1 MKKKTKICGVCVTLA
16 AVLLLS
22 AALIVSCAESL
33 SFDDL
38 SVSQGKPN
46 TDFRPP
52 EMGSNILPPELPAAQ
67 LPERNNEPV
76 EEMGYLQLNI
86 VKENGVRTVL
96 PGAAPTIVEY
106 LVIPTNSS
114 TSAEVTIARIAAAS
128 IGTAISVPVATYS
141 VEVRG
146 YATTGSNVVVA
157 VGSASG
163 VEVTASGTT
172 GGPAAIAQHEVIT
185 GTLAGSGTFA
195 WNFTLPTGDD
205 VVDSATMTVTD
216 WGSQSNTIPST
227 LIGVDVKTTA
237 VNTTGVAIP
246 SGYYYV
252 DVTLRKAS
260 HRTQTYR
267 EIVHIANGLT
277 STWAK
282 NNFAALSKNV
292 YTVTFSDPSGG
303 GTSPI
308 TGVTHNA
315 TIAKPTAPTYGG
327 KTFGGWF
334 IDSAATT
341 REWIFS
347 DHTWAGTSP
356 PDPDPIPSA
365 DKVIYDLTLY
375 AKWTPPFENG
385 NLSLNVGFTLTGD
398 KAFTLSVNPIVYTA
412 ANLYDGS
419 ANHII
424 TATVDNAV
432 AQGFANIVW
441 YYLEDVAGTPTK
453 RELSTGD
460 TLSINLDTTIY
471 TALRGQ
477 GEHPIIVEA
486 DVGGVTGYSAT
497 LTLKM
502 Q

>member
-252 DVTLRKAS
+252 DVKLVKAG

-267 EIVHIANGLT
+267 EIVHIANGMT
-277 STWAK
+277 SEWAK
-282 NNFAALSKNV
+282 NDFYPLSRNV
-292 YTVTFSDPSGG
+292 YVVTYQDVDGAGDTDDETDIAHGATLTEP
-303 GTSPI
+303 
-308 TGVTHNA
+308 TGYTFAGHIIEGWYRNY
-315 TIAKPTAPTYGG
+315 TAPS
-327 KTFGGWF
+327 TFTNKWAF
-334 IDSAATT
+334 AT
-341 REWIFS
+341 
-347 DHTWAGTSP
+347 
-356 PDPDPIPSA
+356 
-365 DKVIYDLTLY
+365 DKVFNDLSLY
-375 AKWTPPFENG
+375 PKWEEVTSG
-385 NLSLNVGFTLTGD
+385 NLNVTVSFVLSASEPT
-398 KAFTLSVNPIVYTA
+398 FTLSDTSVSFSK
-412 ANLYDGS
+412 ANLS
-419 ANHII
+419 
-424 TATVDNAV
+424 
-432 AQGFANIVW
+432 
-441 YYLEDVAGTPTK
+441 
-453 RELSTGD
+453 STGPHITV
-460 TLSINLDTTIY
+460 TLDNTGTIFTPASVVWTY
-471 TALRGQ
+471 NK
-477 GEHPIIVEA
+477 GEDDEITWTGLSLVIDFNTP
-486 DVGGVTGYSAT
+486 GGVYDALLNSSTYTIDIEAIRASDSKGYSSSIT
-497 LTLKM
+497 LVISD
-502 Q
+502 